1 MLKLVFDGF
10 NSCYKL
16 QGTMS
21 PLKAAPQLLGS
32 TTSEVEHW
40 ELDMFAKW
48 NIAILM
54 FGTSTMS
61 MVFYGHV

>member
-1 MLKLVFDGF
+1 
-10 NSCYKL
+10 
-16 QGTMS
+16 MS

-48 NIAILM
+48 NIAILK